1 MSNFLTIKRSNDI
14 KYDVIIEVDGHGEE
28 FDLKDDNNELID
40 KLQNHIIEKFREYIE
55 ENIFLTSET
64 IFLSEKFKK
73 LQNYWSDLICAFPSQ
88 LLFDNSSREKN
99 FTSLPESAILLL
111 LNRNDFGVDEV
122 NIWKNIINW
131 AISKHS
137 EPTTFSKKSVEAY
150 TTEDFDFL
158 KTKLEKF
165 IPLIRFYTMTST
177 EFFNSVLPYEQMLS
191 PELFQD
197 LMKFYLVRNYKNTK
211 LQESSADTNYY
222 NKRVVRDDVIDYKK
236 SKRKSK
242 IFKIK
247 L

>member
-14 KYDVIIEVDGHGEE
+14 KYDVIIEVDGHGEGLGVELKLKKFTSKECFDLLIIYKE

-55 ENIFLTSET
+55 ENIVLTSET

-88 LLFDNSSREKN
+88 LLFDNSSKEKN
-99 FTSLPESAILLL
+99 FTI
-111 LNRNDFGVDEV
+111 
-122 NIWKNIINW
+122 K
-131 AISKHS
+131 
-137 EPTTFSKKSVEAY
+137 
-150 TTEDFDFL
+150 
-158 KTKLEKF
+158 
-165 IPLIRFYTMTST
+165 
-177 EFFNSVLPYEQMLS
+177 
-191 PELFQD
+191 
-197 LMKFYLVRNYKNTK
+197 NYKNTK